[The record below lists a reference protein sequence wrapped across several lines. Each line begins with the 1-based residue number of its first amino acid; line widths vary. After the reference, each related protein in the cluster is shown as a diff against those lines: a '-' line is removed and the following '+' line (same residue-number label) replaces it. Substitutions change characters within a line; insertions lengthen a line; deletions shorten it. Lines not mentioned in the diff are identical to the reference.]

1 MNPNTNPT
9 PDGPPTDFQT
19 DAAALQAKV
28 DQLEKQ
34 TTDYKLLVAE
44 LQTSARRLRE
54 DAERQRKYAIEPLA
68 KDLLMGLDNL
78 DRSLEAARKAG
89 DNGPLVQGVTATANL
104 FLDTLKRYGVTR
116 IEVAP
121 GSAFDPHLH
130 QAVMEQ
136 PTNDFEPGTVVQ
148 VLQPGFILHDRVI
161 RPTSVIVAAEPPA
174 GGE

>member
-9 PDGPPTDFQT
+9 PDGPPTDFQM

-34 TTDYKLLVAE
+34 TADYKLLVAD

-116 IEVAP
+116 IDVAP
-121 GSAFDPHLH
+121 GSVFDPHSQ
-130 QAVMEQ
+130 QAMMEQ

-148 VLQPGFILHDRVI
+148 VLQPGFVLHDRVI
-161 RPTSVIVAAEPPA
+161 RPTSVIVATEPPA
-174 GGE
+174 GE